1 MSTNIDSLTIKV
13 DAQVD
18 GAIARLTQLNNVL
31 VTLQQNSGL
40 GKINQQL
47 NKISAKGVTNSID
60 RARKAV
66 ENLNNTKV
74 DKLSNSLN
82 SLKSVSSGVMGVI
95 KSGLTIAAG
104 IQFSKPISAINDYVE
119 NLNLFKVAMGDNYE
133 EAYEYANLLEDK
145 MGIDSSEWMR
155 NQGII
160 QSMAN
165 GFGIA
170 EDKAY
175 QFSKG
180 MTEVAYDLS
189 SFYNLPIDVAM
200 QKIESGIAGEI
211 EPLRRLGFALSE
223 ASLQEVALAH
233 GLDTNIRAMSEAE
246 KAQLRYIA
254 IVEQAGAQ
262 GAIGDFAKTLSSPA
276 NALRILSQQV
286 QQLARAVGS
295 VFIPILTAV
304 LPYIQAFV
312 SVVTNAVRALA
323 SLVGFKLPD
332 WSGSSW
338 SGVEAGSAAVSDN
351 MGTAA
356 KNAKKMSDNIQGF
369 DELHT
374 LDDDT
379 SSGGGGGGGISGGG
393 IGDLTMPSVWDEAT
407 IAAIDSQVEAIKQ
420 KILEL
425 PKTIMGAFKELP
437 TGVIS
442 TIAGIATAIPTF
454 FAATKLFPNIFGG
467 FGDSFK
473 EEIIKAGIGLGDLEK
488 QFTSI
493 FSNVGQILLKPF
505 QTLGGYISTLSNIV
519 MTKLSP
525 IFSKVGGMFSQYL
538 ITPIQ
543 NAFGTL
549 TGKITSFLTP
559 IQTTVTSVFG
569 KMGTTVSGAFAK
581 FTNLPV
587 VSKAIGGLQSAFTAM
602 GNGIASIMP
611 NVNGIGTALQGLMN
625 TITGSPILLAA
636 AVAAIVATIVY
647 LWNNNEEFRNNV
659 IAAWDNI
666 VAVAQNLWNNIL
678 KPLIDVMI
686 PIIMD
691 IYNNAIKPLWDR
703 WTEFVAAI
711 INIML
716 NLWNSIAPVLNDLI
730 EWLGPIITNVVEAL
744 GPTFNAVF
752 TTVSSVIQIAIS
764 VATAVF
770 EGFANTIG
778 SVVNAI
784 VGTIQGII
792 DFVVG
797 VFTGDWEKAWEGVKK
812 IFSSMWDGLKGI
824 VSGAWDAILGLFA
837 KGGEIFSGVVG
848 AIGEVFKKIVNSIIK
863 GINWVIRQPF
873 NFINGILNT
882 IKEISILGMQP
893 FYGFWGY
900 NPLPVPQIPLLAQGG
915 YVGANDPRL
924 AVIGD
929 NRKYGEIVAPENKI
943 YDISYE
949 AFKDAQGEDRTY
961 EAVYNA
967 VVQALQD
974 NPINADVYIDGTKM
988 TKKMAQINRKLE
1000 RQVGKNVFVG

>member
-18 GAIARLTQLNNVL
+18 GTIARLTQLNNVL

-312 SVVTNAVRALA
+312 SIVTNAIRALA

-379 SSGGGGGGGISGGG
+379 SSGGGGGGGVSGGG
-393 IGDLTMPSVWDEAT
+393 IGDLTMPSVWDE
-407 IAAIDSQVEAIKQ
+407 S
-420 KILEL
+420 
-425 PKTIMGAFKELP
+425 M
-437 TGVIS
+437 
-442 TIAGIATAIPTF
+442 IAGINSQVDAITEKIYSAFSAIQSLAVAIWNSEPIQAWQKWVVTATN
-454 FAATKLFPNIFGG
+454 FAVNLFKSVGTNIWNNLVNSFDVAKDNIIQG
-467 FGDSFK
+467 F
-473 EEIIKAGIGLGDLEK
+473 
-488 QFTSI
+488 
-493 FSNVGQILLKPF
+493 NN
-505 QTLGGYISTLSNIV
+505 ISTLI
-519 MTKLSP
+519 TL
-525 IFSKVGGMFSQYL
+525 IF
-538 ITPIQ
+538 TD
-543 NAFGTL
+543 
-549 TGKITSFLTP
+549 
-559 IQTTVTSVFG
+559 
-569 KMGTTVSGAFAK
+569 
-581 FTNLPV
+581 FTNGLTTWSQPIINGV
-587 VSKAIGGLQSAFTAM
+587 TNLVNSIWLGVIDPAIQGLSQLWSDFTA
-602 GNGIASIMP
+602 S
-611 NVNGIGTALQGLMN
+611 
-625 TITGSPILLAA
+625 LLA
-636 AVAAIVATIVY
+636 TWQVY
-647 LWNNNEEFRNNV
+647 G
-659 IAAWDNI
+659 
-666 VAVAQNLWNNIL
+666 
-678 KPLIDVMI
+678 KPLIDNIGAFVVNTI
-686 PIIMD
+686 NLFQSIWDNVISPIIIPFLEELSTLWNEHLKYVIQD
-691 IYNNAIKPLWDR
+691 VTDLVANLVNSALEIYN
-703 WTEFVAAI
+703 EFIVPVI
-711 INIML
+711 TWVQEKL
-716 NLWNSIAPVLNDLI
+716 APVWNFLS
-730 EWLGPIITNVVEAL
+730 ET
-744 GPTFNAVF
+744 
-752 TTVSSVIQIAIS
+752 
-764 VATAVF
+764 VATTLGAVLSKVD
-770 EGFANTIG
+770 EVIG
-778 SVVNAI
+778 
-784 VGTIQGII
+784 GITEMFGGVI
-792 DFVVG
+792 DFITG

-812 IFSSMWDGLKGI
+812 IFSGLWESLKGI
-824 VSGAWDAILGLFA
+824 VSGVWDGILNLFA